1 MSRPPSLRGSA
12 GRETTTDYRLNT
24 RLRSSCSPR
33 DLSLTDLTSRNPPT
47 TPTPNPNPNP
57 NQLSLTELTNPNPNP
72 NPNPNQVSLL
82 ELTFPDDAALR
93 ILGYGAFAVRDAATD
108 YY

>member
-1 MSRPPSLRGSA
+1 MARVA
-12 GRETTTDYRLNT
+12 ETLLLTTDLVLASAPSIRLV
-24 RLRSSCSPR
+24 LC
-33 DLSLTDLTSRNPPT
+33 
-47 TPTPNPNPNP
+47 
-57 NQLSLTELTNPNPNP
+57 QVSLTELTNP

-93 ILGYGAFAVRDAATD
+93 SLGYGAFAVRDPATD